1 MVQRYTVK
9 LPDITSMQS
18 KIKGNQGDV
27 YSYDVNMRFLL
38 IREPG
43 NKWLTGKGK
52 YNTPHKQDDYATAV
66 SSSFL
71 SIRVATSQC
80 GKWKQTRPMIHDSVY
95 F

>member
-1 MVQRYTVK
+1 MMVQRYTVK

-43 NKWLTGKGK
+43 NK
-52 YNTPHKQDDYATAV
+52 
-66 SSSFL
+66 
-71 SIRVATSQC
+71 
-80 GKWKQTRPMIHDSVY
+80 
-95 F
+95 